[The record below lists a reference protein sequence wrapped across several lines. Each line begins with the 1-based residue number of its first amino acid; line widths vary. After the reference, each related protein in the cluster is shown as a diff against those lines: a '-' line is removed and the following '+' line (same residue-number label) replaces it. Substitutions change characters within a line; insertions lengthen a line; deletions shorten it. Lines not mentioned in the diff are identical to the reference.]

1 MTLRAVRPAGS
12 EDTMI
17 LMRIIVGLASSAL
30 LALQAYAGQSTD
42 GGLHLPVV
50 AQKADAK
57 RVSTAAR
64 LAATDS
70 QEGPKSDFVVFDAT
84 SYHQKPDLSRY
95 GLRPVFMVAPAM
107 IWPSDRHGDPL
118 PDRGL
123 VRRAALQAAKSN
135 GIAVLD
141 IEHWSLTG
149 DPSVVQA
156 SIKKYETLIQ
166 WFKMAAPSVTVGY
179 YGVAPTRNYWA
190 AFQPK
195 DSPKYIAWQA
205 VNDREAPIARLG
217 DILLPSVYT
226 FYEDREGWVQYAIQQ
241 IQEAR
246 RYGGNKPV
254 YVFLWQQYH
263 ASNQKLAGTYLPPE
277 FWRLQLETA
286 RKYADGVVI
295 WGEYDDTWNE
305 TAPWWLETKSFL
317 ERIGANRR

>member
-1 MTLRAVRPAGS
+1 
-12 EDTMI
+12 
-17 LMRIIVGLASSAL
+17 
-30 LALQAYAGQSTD
+30 
-42 GGLHLPVV
+42 
-50 AQKADAK
+50 
-57 RVSTAAR
+57 
-64 LAATDS
+64 
-70 QEGPKSDFVVFDAT
+70 
-84 SYHQKPDLSRY
+84 
-95 GLRPVFMVAPAM
+95 
-107 IWPSDRHGDPL
+107 
-118 PDRGL
+118 
-123 VRRAALQAAKSN
+123 
-135 GIAVLD
+135 
-141 IEHWSLTG
+141 
-149 DPSVVQA
+149 
-156 SIKKYETLIQ
+156 
-166 WFKMAAPSVTVGY
+166 
-179 YGVAPTRNYWA
+179 
-190 AFQPK
+190 
-195 DSPKYIAWQA
+195 
-205 VNDREAPIARLG
+205 VNDREAPIARLE